1 MRTVIVGAGS
11 LGCLFAAILTEGG
24 ADILLYDLN
33 QKKVEHINKR
43 GILVRDINGEERRV
57 AVKAISDL
65 AEATEIELILILVK
79 SYNTNLVAQN
89 IAKHY
94 HPEMKILTL
103 QNGLGNVEIIR
114 THIPEGKVFAG
125 VTYQG
130 AMTLDWGYVY
140 HTGNGLTIIAP
151 CENGELPISMD
162 LARFF
167 NNFGVSAGATS
178 DFDAIS
184 WKKLV
189 VNSAINPVSAIHH
202 MKNGD
207 LPKDPDAVR
216 DMASLVV
223 EGVTV
228 AQKVGVPLNY
238 GEMWGTVLETCRETA
253 ENKSSMLVDIE
264 SARQTEIEA
273 INGSIIRIG
282 EKYGLDTPTN
292 TAVFRK
298 VMAMQREHTS

>member
-1 MRTVIVGAGS
+1 MNTVIVGAGA
-11 LGCLFAAILTEGG
+11 LGCLFAGILTEGG
-24 ADILLYDLN
+24 AQITLYDVN
-33 QKKVEHINKR
+33 QEKVKHINDK
-43 GILVRDINGEERRV
+43 GILIRNPDGNERRIP
-57 AVKAISDL
+57 VKAISNLEDK
-65 AEATEIELILILVK
+65 AGIDLILILVK
-79 SYNTNLVAQN
+79 SYNTDR
-89 IAKHY
+89 IAREIARFY
-94 HPEMKILTL
+94 QPGTVILTL
-103 QNGLGNVEIIR
+103 QNGLGNIEIINQ
-114 THIPEGKVFAG
+114 HIPKDVFAG
-125 VTYQG
+125 ITYQG
-130 AMTLDWGYVY
+130 AMTLDWGYVF

-151 CENGELPISMD
+151 GKTAELPMAME

-167 NNFGVSAGATS
+167 NNYGISAGATS

-189 VNSAINPVSAIHH
+189 VNSAINPVSAIHKL
-202 MKNGD
+202 KNGE

-216 DMASLVV
+216 DMAALVV
-223 EGVTV
+223 EGVSV

-238 GEMWGTVLETCRETA
+238 GEMWGNVLDTCRETA

-282 EKYGLDTPTN
+282 EKYGVDTPTN

-298 VMAMQREHTS
+298 VIALQRNN